1 MVTMEDGDLPA
12 HPHRQLHAGPAEFQ
26 KGVTGVD
33 QPSFDV
39 KQNDETGQ
47 LPKWEHY
54 RKLRGFQRE
63 D

>member
-1 MVTMEDGDLPA
+1 
-12 HPHRQLHAGPAEFQ
+12 
-26 KGVTGVD
+26 VD

-54 RKLRGFQRE
+54 RKLMGFQRE

>member
-1 MVTMEDGDLPA
+1 MEDAAIFQRIHIGSYTPG
-12 HPHRQLHAGPAEFQ
+12 QAEFQ
-26 KGVTGVD
+26 KGVTGGD

-54 RKLRGFQRE
+54 RKLMGFQRE
-63 D
+63 A